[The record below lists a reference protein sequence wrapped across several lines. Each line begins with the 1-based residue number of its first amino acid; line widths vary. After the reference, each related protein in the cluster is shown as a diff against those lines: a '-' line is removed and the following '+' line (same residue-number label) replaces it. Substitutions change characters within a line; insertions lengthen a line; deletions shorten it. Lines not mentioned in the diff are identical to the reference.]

1 MDKTVHPNPKRP
13 GFLSG
18 RGIGI
23 KKGKSIGMQLRRHC
37 ITEEGEKKMSCNKML
52 IVKIFE

>member
-18 RGIGI
+18 RGIGM

-37 ITEEGEKKMSCNKML
+37 ITEEGGKKMSCNKML